1 MLITYSRSNVDERN
15 ETIKTYE
22 TFLRIAT
29 IWGSSKSTASLYPA
43 GVGNYWTSQRTAISK
58 QFQYS

>member
-1 MLITYSRSNVDERN
+1 MLITNSRSNVDERD

-29 IWGSSKSTASLYPA
+29 ILWSPNSKAPQYPA
-43 GVGNYWTSQRTAISK
+43 GVGKYWTSQRTAIFQ